1 MYAYIHTVIYMF
13 SLYIYIYTHM
23 YIDSDLIVCAAI
35 RFSMREEIKKQEV
48 METK

>member
-1 MYAYIHTVIYMF
+1 MHTYTQLYICSV
-13 SLYIYIYTHM
+13 YIYIYTHI